1 MWLIV
6 WIIYYFLVSAHAQQ
20 ATGDF
25 TSKSRSASLH
35 CPFENNPTI
44 GEILDAAIPWDSL
57 HLNKFSLK
65 EYARFD
71 FQKELQLI
79 QFLISWK
86 TVITDFRPMYLLW
99 LTMGRYVVKF
109 DESVLPS
116 LSFNDVYI
124 VQESHFRY
132 NPLCAVALP
141 QGIPIV
147 SSICHCDDKYRLENT
162 EWSKSSILLD
172 KTSEDKSQWC
182 IRKAPCTSR
191 DLTLGVCEIFT
202 DPARRSCLLLEHN
215 NNDGIWEELDK
226 LVKFEMSIP
235 KLKSLLP
242 TGWMKRYRFDYER
255 MVKGYVGIVLDQ
267 IPLYLFN
274 LTIGL
279 FIMYFAKDLADDK
292 GFQAIIQGLIG
303 IFLGLFVLLFVFQR

>member
-1 MWLIV
+1 MECNSIGVLSGKPILSV
-6 WIIYYFLVSAHAQQ
+6 DRGNIGCNCPILRLENISVVTTILNIALPGEHQQ
-20 ATGDF
+20 G
-25 TSKSRSASLH
+25 
-35 CPFENNPTI
+35 
-44 GEILDAAIPWDSL
+44 
-57 HLNKFSLK
+57 
-65 EYARFD
+65 
-71 FQKELQLI
+71 
-79 QFLISWK
+79 
-86 TVITDFRPMYLLW
+86 VITTVESRINRWLSIQPTFLLW

-124 VQESHFRY
+124 VQESHFRH

-191 DLTLGVCEIFT
+191 DLTLGVCEIYT

-215 NNDGIWEELDK
+215 ENDGIWEELEK

-242 TGWMKRYRFDYER
+242 TGWMKRYQFDYER
-255 MVKGYVGIVLDQ
+255 MVKGYIEIVLDQ

-292 GFQAIIQGLIG
+292 GFQVIIQGLIG
-303 IFLGLFVLLFVFQR
+303 IFCGPLILFYISQR